1 MIGLTVSSIIIIICS
16 ILLIAVVLLQPGK
29 GDLSATFGGISS
41 QMGSMFGMQKTAN
54 ILTRI
59 TKALAIAI
67 LVLTLF
73 ANKFFVGTGDYAPNE
88 LKPVTEGASKP
99 AAATPLAAPPVESPK
114 E

>member
-1 MIGLTVSSIIIIICS
+1 
-16 ILLIAVVLLQPGK
+16 
-29 GDLSATFGGISS
+29 
-41 QMGSMFGMQKTAN
+41 
-54 ILTRI
+54 

-73 ANKFFVGTGDYAPNE
+73 ANKFFVGAGGDYAPNE